1 LHLRQPRLLWR
12 QKRLQPRHPRHLRHL
27 RHLSG
32 SVHSERD
39 ERLGA
44 RVWDAG
50 EVVAH
55 SRLEVEDAL
64 DGGVAVVVEG
74 VAAVVEGVAGR
85 VGGEVETEAAPA
97 FEEKAARELAEAE
110 ARAAAEDARRAA
122 QLAAQLE
129 AESKRLALEE
139 SRASALAAKAQE
151 RAEAAAA
158 SVGGLSSKA
167 KELGGF
173 GSFVSKLGTVKGGE
187 PRESRRAKSDAEL
200 ASVSAAVESALQQ
213 SVPKPSQNIPA
224 EEAPTETGKGTAAG
238 AADKEGVEELLNNK
252 GIVLLVTT
260 QKEGAVTGG
269 PAFTQ
274 AVGDKILEAVT
285 AENLPVLAMDE
296 KDLLA
301 PVEAEAAP
309 GINENELSVSVND
322 TTVKACKELGGAG
335 ELKCEKAVP
344 EASEKEIKL

>member
-1 LHLRQPRLLWR
+1 VEPEVPSAPVVEEKDALAVKVKCLAVEVEVEDGPNDEDEGRIA
-12 QKRLQPRHPRHLRHL
+12 KRLAELALLEQAYIRDDKVLVKEHVKPEVITPESDIRGIIAAQTAAKAIAKLAGGLTAAQVKEHVKEAIAKVGCDDVEAGVDEFAHHHPGVARLNNGSFGSAPR
-27 RHLSG
+27 
-32 SVHSERD
+32 
-39 ERLGA
+39 
-44 RVWDAG
+44 RVLDAQKD
-50 EVVAH
+50 
-55 SRLEVEDAL
+55 VEDAL

-200 ASVSAAVESALQQ
+200 ASVSAAVESASQQ
-213 SVPKPSQNIPA
+213 SVPKPSPNIPA
-224 EEAPTETGKGTAAG
+224 E
-238 AADKEGVEELLNNK
+238 
-252 GIVLLVTT
+252 
-260 QKEGAVTGG
+260 
-269 PAFTQ
+269 
-274 AVGDKILEAVT
+274 
-285 AENLPVLAMDE
+285 
-296 KDLLA
+296 
-301 PVEAEAAP
+301 
-309 GINENELSVSVND
+309 
-322 TTVKACKELGGAG
+322 
-335 ELKCEKAVP
+335 
-344 EASEKEIKL
+344 